1 MNAAL
6 IQANPL
12 AAQRGGMP
20 LAPAP
25 LNDEAEHATWA
36 AHLQTQQR
44 RALKSRSAGALAG
57 VEPLSLGRETQ
68 PGSSLAETPSKKPA
82 VKKAEDALAGHTT
95 ESAADAA
102 AQELRT
108 PDESVQQSPSRV
120 ESRSMSH
127 EASVRHP
134 HTGERAT
141 QSDQLNDHSTPT
153 AARPGNTASG
163 PSQGQTASQDNP
175 PQPAVKHGLQ
185 SIQPQQHGTAPS
197 RAGSSPSAAAGQ
209 SASLKGSS
217 NDSAQGRVITQV
229 QSAPVRR
236 ESGVDRASQ
245 FKGLLHAAR
254 ATSEAAEE
262 RTLVHQMG
270 AGVSRALRAP
280 GPITMVLR
288 PEHLGEV
295 TIKVS
300 MVEEQVRAEFTVR
313 SELARELLNNT
324 SHELRASLEHKGIS
338 VGEVHVRLGAP
349 DGVMENPEG
358 AQDGQQHGGA
368 AGSRDHP
375 QNPRGQEPDADA
387 GEDGERTDAFASS
400 GQHGDAHPGVLR
412 VERDPHGHWLVR
424 LNALA

>member
-6 IQANPL
+6 IQAHPL

-25 LNDEAEHATWA
+25 MNDEAEHATWA
-36 AHLQTQQR
+36 AHLQTQQH
-44 RALKSRSAGALAG
+44 RALKSRTAGVQPS
-57 VEPLSLGRETQ
+57 VEPLSLGRENQ
-68 PGSSLAETPSKKPA
+68 PGASLADSPSKKPA

-108 PDESVQQSPSRV
+108 PDESAQQSPSRL
-120 ESRSMSH
+120 ESRSTSH
-127 EASVRHP
+127 DASVRHP
-134 HTGERAT
+134 HTGERT
-141 QSDQLNDHSTPT
+141 THSDQLNGQSAAP
-153 AARPGNTASG
+153 AARPANASSG
-163 PSQGQTASQDNP
+163 SSQGETASQDNP
-175 PQPAVKHGLQ
+175 PQPAVKHGLH
-185 SIQPQQHGTAPS
+185 SIQPQQQAAAPPQP
-197 RAGSSPSAAAGQ
+197 GSHSAASAGQ
-209 SASLKGSS
+209 SASVKSTTT
-217 NDSAQGRVITQV
+217 DSAQGRASTLV
-229 QSAPVRR
+229 QSAPARR
-236 ESGVDRASQ
+236 ESGADRAAQ

-270 AGVSRALRAP
+270 AGVTRALRAP

-324 SHELRASLEHKGIS
+324 SHDLRASLEHKGIS
-338 VGEVHVRLGAP
+338 VGDVLVRLGAP

-375 QNPRGQEPDADA
+375 QNPRGREPDADA

-400 GQHGDAHPGVLR
+400 EQDGDAHPGVLR